1 MKREELRWMP
11 KKPECE
17 GGGHDFKTVGIA
29 EIQPAVNLLLVGYAL
44 AVLLLVS
51 EYLFRKGYDRCK
63 NRSNKQFFKKGGKRT
78 NKNRPKNWNKTPIIT
93 VLN

>member
-29 EIQPAVNLLLVGYAL
+29 EIRPAVYLLLVGYAL
-44 AVLLLVS
+44 AAFLLVS
-51 EYLFRKGYDRCK
+51 EYLFRKSYAHWK
-63 NRSNKQFFKKGGKRT
+63 NRSNKQLFKKGGKRT
-78 NKNRPKNWNKTPIIT
+78 KKNRPKNWNNSPIIT